1 MQRVKRIRIQY
12 YWVFRRHTLGGH
24 THFHSHM
31 QISAHCVLQA
41 DRREFHFQAARAHQ
55 ELSSAC
61 VHVWVCPAPRSC
73 HKIFWPAESVMPEL
87 MCYTLNVRRSPEH
100 LVTLLSREVS
110 SFSASCC
117 ITAGCQTMWLQ
128 QAEINYLML
137 CLTRNKEWT
146 FVQAPWDWRVQGGN
160 ERRHLGGAT
169 RKSRWPLS
177 LHSDSVYRKARPS
190 CCQGRIHWSFNIEK
204 WFAEKGVWHLA
215 QSHWFWRRG

>member
-1 MQRVKRIRIQY
+1 MEQSRTAYEKRDENVHKDWFLSVTLIMQRVKRIRIQY

-41 DRREFHFQAARAHQ
+41 DRREFHFQAVRAHQ

-73 HKIFWPAESVMPEL
+73 HNIFWPAESVMPEL

-110 SFSASCC
+110 SLSASGC

-128 QAEINYLML
+128 QAEINDLML
-137 CLTRNKEWT
+137 GIK
-146 FVQAPWDWRVQGGN
+146 N
-160 ERRHLGGAT
+160 EHLS
-169 RKSRWPLS
+169 K
-177 LHSDSVYRKARPS
+177 
-190 CCQGRIHWSFNIEK
+190 
-204 WFAEKGVWHLA
+204 
-215 QSHWFWRRG
+215 RRGTGGCREVTKDVIWEGQRANHGDLWASTQTVFTERLVMGESIDPLI